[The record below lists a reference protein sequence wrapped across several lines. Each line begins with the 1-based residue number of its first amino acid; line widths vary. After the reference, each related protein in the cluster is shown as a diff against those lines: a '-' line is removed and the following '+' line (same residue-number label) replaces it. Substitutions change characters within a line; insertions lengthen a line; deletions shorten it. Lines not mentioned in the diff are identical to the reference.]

1 MMAFDHLRTLYG
13 YRNLIWTLA
22 WGEFKQRY
30 KNSVLGYFWSLLEP
44 LLMLVVLYVVFS
56 NLMRIQVEYY
66 QLFLLLGI
74 ILWNFLSRATSMG
87 LNAILGKPSMVQK
100 IYFPREILVLS
111 SCITALLMS
120 IFESLVFIAFMAV
133 FQVPLSANLIY
144 VPLILVILFLVSL
157 GLSLALAALNVFYR
171 DVQFI
176 WAVILQAGFFATPI
190 LYPITIFPETLQ
202 GIFLLNPMAHII
214 MAARDAIIYSTP
226 AAAGSLLYAGVMAV
240 LVLLIGYFVFAH
252 YEPRFAEE
260 M

>member
-1 MMAFDHLRTLYG
+1 MTFDHVKTLYG
-13 YRNLIWTLA
+13 YRTLIWTLA

-74 ILWNFLSRATSMG
+74 VLWNFLSRATSMG

-100 IYFPREILVLS
+100 IYFPREILVIS

-120 IFESLVFIAFMAV
+120 IFESLVFVAFMAV
-133 FQVPLSANLIY
+133 FRVPLSANLIY
-144 VPLILVILFLVSL
+144 VPLILVLLFAVSL

-190 LYPITIFPETLQ
+190 LYPVTIFPETLRD
-202 GIFLLNPMAHII
+202 IFLLNPMAHII
-214 MAARDAIIYSTP
+214 ISARDTIIYSTP
-226 AAAGSLLYAGVMAV
+226 AAAGSLLYVGVTAAIT
-240 LVLLIGYFVFAH
+240 LAIGYIIFAH

>member
-1 MMAFDHLRTLYG
+1 MFSHIRELYG

-56 NLMRIQVEYY
+56 NLMKLQVEYY

-87 LNAILGKPSMVQK
+87 LNAVLGKPSMVQK
-100 IYFPREILVLS
+100 IYFPRDILVIS

-120 IFESLVFIAFMAV
+120 IFESVIFVLFMAYYR
-133 FQVPLSANLIY
+133 VPLSPNLLY
-144 VPLILVILFLVSL
+144 VPLIVALLFLMSL

-190 LYPITIFPETLQ
+190 LYPVTIFDETLQ
-202 GIFLLNPMAHII
+202 KVFLLNPVAHII
-214 MAARDAIIYSTP
+214 TAARDTVIYATP
-226 AAAGSLLYAGVMAV
+226 AAPASLLYAGVTAV
-240 LVLLIGYFVFAH
+240 VALAAGYFIFARH
-252 YEPRFAEE
+252 EPRFAEE

>member
-1 MMAFDHLRTLYG
+1 MTFDHLKTLYG
-13 YRNLIWTLA
+13 YRNLIWVLA

-87 LNAILGKPSMVQK
+87 LNAILGKPGMVQK
-100 IYFPREILVLS
+100 IYFPREILVIS

-144 VPLILVILFLVSL
+144 VPLILVLLFLVSL

-176 WAVILQAGFFATPI
+176 WAVLLRPGSLRRRSSIRSPSSRR
-190 LYPITIFPETLQ
+190 PS
-202 GIFLLNPMAHII
+202 GISSS
-214 MAARDAIIYSTP
+214 STP
-226 AAAGSLLYAGVMAV
+226 WPTSSWRPAMRSSTPLL
-240 LVLLIGYFVFAH
+240 LQPDRSSTR
-252 YEPRFAEE
+252 E
-260 M
+260 

>member
-120 IFESLVFIAFMAV
+120 IFESLVFVAFMTV
-133 FQVPLSANLIY
+133 FRVPLSANLIY

-176 WAVILQAGFFATPI
+176 WAVIIQAGFFATPI
-190 LYPITIFPETLQ
+190 LYPIDIFGEELQ
-202 GIFLLNPMAHII
+202 RIFLLNPMAHII
-214 MAARDAIIYSTP
+214 ISARDAIIYSTP
-226 AAAGSLLYAGVMAV
+226 AAAGSLLYAGVMS
-240 LVLLIGYFVFAH
+240 LVTLIIGYVIFAH

>member
-1 MMAFDHLRTLYG
+1 
-13 YRNLIWTLA
+13 
-22 WGEFKQRY
+22 
-30 KNSVLGYFWSLLEP
+30 
-44 LLMLVVLYVVFS
+44 VVFS
-56 NLMRIQVEYY
+56 NLMRIEVEYY
-66 QLFLLLGI
+66 QIFLLLGI

-144 VPLILVILFLVSL
+144 VPLILVLLFVVSL

-190 LYPITIFPETLQ
+190 LYPVTIFPESLRD
-202 GIFLLNPMAHII
+202 IFLLNPMAHII
-214 MAARDAIIYSTP
+214 ISARDAIIYSTP
-226 AAAGSLLYAGVMAV
+226 AAAGSLLYAGVMAAIM
-240 LVLLIGYFVFAH
+240 LAIGYVIFAH

>member
-1 MMAFDHLRTLYG
+1 MAFDHLKTLYG
-13 YRNLIWTLA
+13 YRNLIWVLA

-56 NLMRIQVEYY
+56 NLMRIEVEYY

-100 IYFPREILVLS
+100 IYFPREILVIS

-120 IFESLVFIAFMAV
+120 IFESLVFIAFMTV

-144 VPLILVILFLVSL
+144 VPLILVLLFLVSL

-190 LYPITIFPETLQ
+190 LYPVTIFPETLQ

-214 MAARDAIIYSTP
+214 ISARDAIIYSTP
-226 AAAGSLLYAGVMAV
+226 PAAGSLLYAGVMAV
-240 LVLLIGYFVFAH
+240 LTLIIGYIIFAL

>member
-120 IFESLVFIAFMAV
+120 IFESLVFVAFMIV
-133 FQVPLSANLIY
+133 FRVPLSANLIY
-144 VPLILVILFLVSL
+144 VPLILVILFLLSL

-176 WAVILQAGFFATPI
+176 WAVIIQAGFFATPI
-190 LYPITIFPETLQ
+190 LYPVDIFGEELQ
-202 GIFLLNPMAHII
+202 RIFLLNPMAHII
-214 MAARDAIIYSTP
+214 MTARDVIIYSTP
-226 AAAGSLLYAGVMAV
+226 AAAGSLLYAGAMS
-240 LVLLIGYFVFAH
+240 LVTLIIGYIIFAH

>member
-1 MMAFDHLRTLYG
+1 MMFLEHMKALYG

-30 KNSVLGYFWSLLEP
+30 KNSILGYFWSLLEP

-56 NLMRIQVEYY
+56 NLMRIEVEYY
-66 QLFLLLGI
+66 QIFLLLGI

-100 IYFPREILVLS
+100 IYFPREILVIS

-120 IFESLVFIAFMAV
+120 IFESLVFVIFMAY
-133 FQVPLSANLIY
+133 FQVPLSINLIY
-144 VPLILVILFLVSL
+144 VPLIIVLLFLVSL
-157 GLSLALAALNVFYR
+157 GLSLALAALNIFYR

-190 LYPITIFPETLQ
+190 LYPVTIFPEGLRD
-202 GIFLLNPMAHII
+202 IFLLNPMAHII
-214 MAARDAIIYSTP
+214 ISARDVIIYSTP
-226 AAAGSLLYAGVMAV
+226 VVAGSLLYAGIMAV
-240 LVLLIGYFVFAH
+240 TSLLIGYIIFAH

>member
-120 IFESLVFIAFMAV
+120 IFESLVFVAFMTV

-144 VPLILVILFLVSL
+144 VPLILVLLFVVSL

-190 LYPITIFPETLQ
+190 LYPVDIFGEELQ
-202 GIFLLNPMAHII
+202 RIFLLNPMAHII
-214 MAARDAIIYSTP
+214 ISARDTIIYSTP
-226 AAAGSLLYAGVMAV
+226 AAAGSLLYAGIVSAIT
-240 LVLLIGYFVFAH
+240 LIIGYIIFAH

>member
-1 MMAFDHLRTLYG
+1 MKALYG

-22 WGEFKQRY
+22 WGDFKQRY
-30 KNSVLGYFWSLLEP
+30 KNSILGYFWSLLEP
-44 LLMLVVLYVVFS
+44 LLMLAVLYVVFT
-56 NLMRIQVEYY
+56 NLMRVQVEYY

-74 ILWNFLSRATSMG
+74 IIWNFLSRATSMG

-100 IYFPREILVLS
+100 IYFPREVLVIA

-120 IFESLVFIAFMAV
+120 IFESLVFVLFMAY

-144 VPLILVILFLVSL
+144 VPLILVLLFVVSL
-157 GLSLALAALNVFYR
+157 GLALALAALNVFYR

-190 LYPITIFPETLQ
+190 LYPIDIFPETLREL
-202 GIFLLNPMAHII
+202 FLLNPMAHII
-214 MAARDAIIYSTP
+214 MTARDVIIYSTP

-240 LVLLIGYFVFAH
+240 ISLVAGYVIFAH

>member
-1 MMAFDHLRTLYG
+1 MAFEHLRTLYD

-22 WGEFKQRY
+22 WGDFKQRY

-144 VPLILVILFLVSL
+144 VPLILVLLFLVSL

-190 LYPITIFPETLQ
+190 LYPVTIFPESLRD
-202 GIFLLNPMAHII
+202 IFLLNPMAHII
-214 MAARDAIIYSTP
+214 ISARDTIIYSTP
-226 AAAGSLLYAGVMAV
+226 AAAGSLLYAGIVSAIT
-240 LVLLIGYFVFAH
+240 LIIGYIIFAH

>member
-1 MMAFDHLRTLYG
+1 MAFEHLRSLCG
-13 YRNLIWTLA
+13 YRTLIWTLA

-74 ILWNFLSRATSMG
+74 ITWNFFSRATSMG
-87 LNAILGKPSMVQK
+87 LSAILGRPSMVQK
-100 IYFPREILVLS
+100 IYFPREILVIS
-111 SCITALLMS
+111 TCITALLMS
-120 IFESLVFIAFMAV
+120 IFESLVFVAFMAY
-133 FQVPLSANLIY
+133 FRVPLSANLIY
-144 VPLILVILFLVSL
+144 VPVILVLLFLLSL

-190 LYPITIFPETLQ
+190 LYPVTIFPESLRD
-202 GIFLLNPMAHII
+202 IFLLNPMAHII
-214 MAARDAIIYSTP
+214 ISARDTIIYSTP
-226 AAAGSLLYAGVMAV
+226 AAAGSLLYAGVTAAIT
-240 LVLLIGYFVFAH
+240 LAIGYTIFAH

>member
-1 MMAFDHLRTLYG
+1 MFSHIRELYG

-56 NLMRIQVEYY
+56 NLMKLQVEYY

-87 LNAILGKPSMVQK
+87 LNAVLGKPSMVQK
-100 IYFPREILVLS
+100 IYFPRDILVIS

-120 IFESLVFIAFMAV
+120 IFESVIFVLFMAYY
-133 FQVPLSANLIY
+133 QVPLSPNLLY
-144 VPLILVILFLVSL
+144 VPLIVALLFLMSL

-190 LYPITIFPETLQ
+190 LYPVTIFDETLQ
-202 GIFLLNPMAHII
+202 KVFLLNPVAHII
-214 MAARDAIIYSTP
+214 TAARDTVIYATP
-226 AAAGSLLYAGVMAV
+226 AAPASLLYAGVTAV
-240 LVLLIGYFVFAH
+240 VALAAGYFIFARH
-252 YEPRFAEE
+252 EPRFAEE

>member
-1 MMAFDHLRTLYG
+1 
-13 YRNLIWTLA
+13 
-22 WGEFKQRY
+22 
-30 KNSVLGYFWSLLEP
+30 
-44 LLMLVVLYVVFS
+44 
-56 NLMRIQVEYY
+56 
-66 QLFLLLGI
+66 
-74 ILWNFLSRATSMG
+74 MG

-120 IFESLVFIAFMAV
+120 IFESLVFVAFMTV
-133 FQVPLSANLIY
+133 FRVPLSANLIY

-176 WAVILQAGFFATPI
+176 WAVIIQAGFFATPI
-190 LYPITIFPETLQ
+190 LYPIDIFPETLREL
-202 GIFLLNPMAHII
+202 FLLNPMAHII
-214 MAARDAIIYSTP
+214 MTARDVIIYSTP

-240 LVLLIGYFVFAH
+240 ISLVAGYVIFAH

>member
-1 MMAFDHLRTLYG
+1 MTLDHLKTLYG

-22 WGEFKQRY
+22 WGDFKQRY
-30 KNSVLGYFWSLLEP
+30 KNSILGYFWSLLEP

-74 ILWNFLSRATSMG
+74 IIWNFLSRATSMG
-87 LNAILGKPSMVQK
+87 LSAILGKPSMVQK
-100 IYFPREILVLS
+100 IYFPREILVIS

-120 IFESLVFIAFMAV
+120 IFESLVFVVFMAY

-144 VPLILVILFLVSL
+144 VPLILVLLFVVSL

-190 LYPITIFPETLQ
+190 LYPIDIFGEELQ
-202 GIFLLNPMAHII
+202 RIFLLNPMAHVI
-214 MAARDAIIYSTP
+214 MTARDVIIYSTP

-240 LVLLIGYFVFAH
+240 ISLVAGYVIFAH

>member
-1 MMAFDHLRTLYG
+1 VFNHFRELYG

-56 NLMRIQVEYY
+56 NLMKMQVEYY

-87 LNAILGKPSMVQK
+87 LNAVLGKPSMVQK
-100 IYFPREILVLS
+100 IYFPRDILVIS

-120 IFESLVFIAFMAV
+120 IFESLVFVIFMV
-133 FQVPLSANLIY
+133 YYQVPLSANLIY
-144 VPLILVILFLVSL
+144 VPLIIVFLFFISM
-157 GLSLALAALNVFYR
+157 GLSLILAALNVFYR

-190 LYPITIFPETLQ
+190 LYPITIFDETLQ
-202 GIFLLNPMAHII
+202 KVFLLNPMAHIVT
-214 MAARDAIIYSTP
+214 AARDTIIYAAP
-226 AAAGSLLYAGVMAV
+226 AAPTSLLYAGVTAV
-240 LVLLIGYFVFAH
+240 IALAAGYFIFARH
-252 YEPRFAEE
+252 EPRFAEE

>member
-87 LNAILGKPSMVQK
+87 LNAILGKPGMVQK
-100 IYFPREILVLS
+100 IYFPREILVIS

-133 FQVPLSANLIY
+133 FQVPLSANLVY
-144 VPLILVILFLVSL
+144 VPLILVLLFLVSL

-190 LYPITIFPETLQ
+190 LYPVTIFPESLRD
-202 GIFLLNPMAHII
+202 IFLLNPMAHII
-214 MAARDAIIYSTP
+214 ISARDTIIYSTP
-226 AAAGSLLYAGVMAV
+226 AAAGSLLYAGIVSAIT
-240 LVLLIGYFVFAH
+240 LIIGYIIFAH

>member
-1 MMAFDHLRTLYG
+1 MAFDHLRTLYG

-100 IYFPREILVLS
+100 IYFPREVLVIS

-120 IFESLVFIAFMAV
+120 IFESLVFIAFMTV

-144 VPLILVILFLVSL
+144 VPLILVLLFLVSL

-190 LYPITIFPETLQ
+190 LYPVTIFPETLQ

-214 MAARDAIIYSTP
+214 ISARDAIIYSTP
-226 AAAGSLLYAGVMAV
+226 AAAGSLLYAGIMSAIT
-240 LVLLIGYFVFAH
+240 LIIGYIIFAH

>member
-44 LLMLVVLYVVFS
+44 LLMLVALYVVFS

-120 IFESLVFIAFMAV
+120 IFESLVFVAFMTV
-133 FQVPLSANLIY
+133 FRVPLSANLIY

-176 WAVILQAGFFATPI
+176 WAVIIQAGFFATPI
-190 LYPITIFPETLQ
+190 LYPIDIFGEELQ
-202 GIFLLNPMAHII
+202 RIFLLNPMAHII
-214 MAARDAIIYSTP
+214 MTARDAIIYSTP
-226 AAAGSLLYAGVMAV
+226 AAAGSLLYAGAMS
-240 LVLLIGYFVFAH
+240 LVTLIIGYVIFAH

>member
-1 MMAFDHLRTLYG
+1 MRSDHFRELYG
-13 YRNLIWTLA
+13 CRNLVWTLA

-56 NLMRIQVEYY
+56 NLMRVQVEYY

-74 ILWNFLSRATSMG
+74 ILWNFLSRSTTMG
-87 LNAILGKPSMVQK
+87 LNAVLGKPSMVQK
-100 IYFPREILVLS
+100 IYFPREVLVIS

-120 IFESLVFIAFMAV
+120 VFESAIFLLFMAY
-133 FQVPLSANLIY
+133 FRIPLSANLVY
-144 VPLILVILFLVSL
+144 VPLIIALLFLLSM

-176 WAVILQAGFFATPI
+176 WAVLLQAGFFATPI
-190 LYPITIFPETLQ
+190 LYPLTIFDENLQ
-202 GIFLLNPMAHII
+202 RIFLLNPMAHILST
-214 MAARDAIIYSTP
+214 ARETIIYASP
-226 AAAGSLLYAGVMAV
+226 ASAASLLYAGVAAG
-240 LVLLIGYFVFAH
+240 LALIIGCLVFAH

-260 M
+260 I

>member
-1 MMAFDHLRTLYG
+1 MMVFSHFKELYG

-100 IYFPREILVLS
+100 IYFPRDILVIS

-120 IFESLVFIAFMAV
+120 IFESLVFIIFMAY
-133 FQVPLSANLIY
+133 FQVPLSANLVY
-144 VPLILVILFLVSL
+144 VPLIIALLFLLSM

-190 LYPITIFPETLQ
+190 LYPITIFDESLQ
-202 GIFLLNPMAHII
+202 KIFLLNPMAHII
-214 MAARDAIIYSTP
+214 TAARDTIIYSTP
-226 AAAGSLLYAGVMAV
+226 AAPGSLLYAGVMAV
-240 LVLLIGYFVFAH
+240 IALIVGYLIFAH

>member
-1 MMAFDHLRTLYG
+1 MTFDHLRTLYG

-87 LNAILGKPSMVQK
+87 LNAILGKPGMVQK
-100 IYFPREILVLS
+100 IYFPREILVIS

-133 FQVPLSANLIY
+133 FQVPLSANLVY
-144 VPLILVILFLVSL
+144 VPLILVLLFLVSL

-190 LYPITIFPETLQ
+190 LYPVTIFPESLRD
-202 GIFLLNPMAHII
+202 IFLLNPMAHII
-214 MAARDAIIYSTP
+214 ISARDTIIYSTP
-226 AAAGSLLYAGVMAV
+226 AAAGSLLYAGIVSAIT
-240 LVLLIGYFVFAH
+240 LIIGYIIFAH

>member
-1 MMAFDHLRTLYG
+1 MMTFDHLRTLYG

-87 LNAILGKPSMVQK
+87 LNAILGKPGMVQK
-100 IYFPREILVLS
+100 IYFPREILVIS

-133 FQVPLSANLIY
+133 FQVPLSANLVY
-144 VPLILVILFLVSL
+144 VPLILVLLFLVSL

-190 LYPITIFPETLQ
+190 LYPVTIFPESLRD
-202 GIFLLNPMAHII
+202 IFLLNPMAHII
-214 MAARDAIIYSTP
+214 ISARDTIIYSTP
-226 AAAGSLLYAGVMAV
+226 AAAGSLLYAGIVSAIT
-240 LVLLIGYFVFAH
+240 LIIGYIIFAH

>member
-22 WGEFKQRY
+22 WGDFKQRY
-30 KNSVLGYFWSLLEP
+30 KNSILGYFWSLLEP

-100 IYFPREILVLS
+100 IYFPREILVIS

-120 IFESLVFIAFMAV
+120 IFESLVFVTFMTV

-176 WAVILQAGFFATPI
+176 WAVIIQAGFFATPI
-190 LYPITIFPETLQ
+190 LYPVDIFGEELQ
-202 GIFLLNPMAHII
+202 RIFLFNPMAHII
-214 MAARDAIIYSTP
+214 MTARDVIIYSTP
-226 AAAGSLLYAGVMAV
+226 ATAGSLLYAGAMSVIT
-240 LVLLIGYFVFAH
+240 LIIGYIIFAH

>member
-1 MMAFDHLRTLYG
+1 MFLDRMKTLYG
-13 YRNLIWTLA
+13 YRNLIWVLA
-22 WGEFKQRY
+22 WGDFKQRY
-30 KNSVLGYFWSLLEP
+30 KNSILGYFWSLLEP

-56 NLMRIQVEYY
+56 NLMRVQVEYY

-100 IYFPREILVLS
+100 IYFPREILVIS

-120 IFESLVFIAFMAV
+120 AFESLVFVAFMAA
-133 FQVPLSANLIY
+133 FQIPLSANLIY
-144 VPLILVILFLVSL
+144 VPLILVLLFLVSL
-157 GLSLALAALNVFYR
+157 GLALALAALNVFYR

-176 WAVILQAGFFATPI
+176 WAVVLQAGFFATPI
-190 LYPITIFPETLQ
+190 LYPIDIFPGGLRD
-202 GIFLLNPMAHII
+202 IFLLNPVAHII
-214 MAARDAIIYSTP
+214 MAARDSIIYSTP

-240 LVLLIGYFVFAH
+240 ISLAVGYIIFAH